1 MYLPRERGHVSDTM
15 EQKGSMTS
23 EILIDILSDLDHLQV
38 MDRSDERKPFF
49 YLTGM
54 GVALDSTS

>member
-15 EQKGSMTS
+15 EQKGSTTS
-23 EILIDILSDLDHLQV
+23 EILIDILSALDHLQV